1 MRLMEEQGPGNR
13 DRAGI
18 LLGLPRGVV
27 NAERSAFAEGNER
40 KLLLRFY
47 PSSAAKVPYNELI
60 RIKFEVDTNPPGLF
74 STEFRPLL
82 LPSPCKV
89 RLYDGPS
96 LFAGKMHALLCRG
109 WSRVKGRDL
118 YDFLFYLSKGIALNM
133 PHLKAKIVASHYIPQ
148 DAKLTGELLQ
158 EFLERKFSCLDYR
171 QAEDDVRPFIR
182 RPEELDVWDADFFIA
197 ATKQYLPRCI
207 RI

>member
-1 MRLMEEQGPGNR
+1 M
-13 DRAGI
+13 
-18 LLGLPRGVV
+18 GLPRGVV

-109 WSRVKGRDL
+109 GVEPSQRPRPL
-118 YDFLFYLSKGIALNM
+118 RLFVLSVQGHCTQHATSQGVDRRLALHPAGCEADGGASPGI
-133 PHLKAKIVASHYIPQ
+133 P
-148 DAKLTGELLQ
+148 GEEVLL
-158 EFLERKFSCLDYR
+158 
-171 QAEDDVRPFIR
+171 P
-182 RPEELDVWDADFFIA
+182 
-197 ATKQYLPRCI
+197 
-207 RI
+207 